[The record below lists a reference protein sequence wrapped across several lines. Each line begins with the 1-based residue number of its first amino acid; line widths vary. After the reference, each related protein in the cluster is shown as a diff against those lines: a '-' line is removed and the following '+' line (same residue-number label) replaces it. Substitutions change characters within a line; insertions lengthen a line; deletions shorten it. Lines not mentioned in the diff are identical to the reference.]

1 MALNSNS
8 FKDIKINLVAISSYH
23 HIKMNFK
30 GVGKSSPLEIQIMVG
45 SSEMAMVLSCGIEE
59 VSSRDQRCN
68 LCRSRSINSPA
79 WPFVP
84 TIYSF
89 QANFGLRLQSCSQ
102 WMGGL
107 PFHQRFPL
115 NLFLPLII
123 SLWHLF
129 PLQLSA
135 FIYRHLY

>member
-1 MALNSNS
+1 MNTMAFNANS
-8 FKDIKINLVAISSYH
+8 FKDIEINAISSYH

-59 VSSRDQRCN
+59 VYSRDQRCN
-68 LCRSRSINSPA
+68 LCGSRNSHGLLSH
-79 WPFVP
+79 P

-89 QANFGLRLQSCSQ
+89 QANLGVRLQSCSQ

-107 PFHQRFPL
+107 PFHQRFPFHSPTYHL
-115 NLFLPLII
+115 SVALVPSSTQPAPL
-123 SLWHLF
+123 
-129 PLQLSA
+129 
-135 FIYRHLY
+135 